1 MKKLFSLFMS
11 LAMLLSLSAGV
22 LAVETETLPVNTVP
36 LPTSIAEQINKEQP
50 AIDAYEEIHIG
61 LGIVDPSNP
70 VFPNYPDTFG
80 GAYYADE
87 KLHISLTD
95 NTRQTQLEY
104 IALVS
109 DPTILVF
116 ESAEYSYNEL
126 YAASLLIANEIGS
139 SISSVSVDMI
149 NNEISVGLPFQ
160 QATAQRQSIEAEIT
174 AANRTDLPVNFAY
187 EAKSSASDEII
198 GGQEITWPGY
208 SGTLTICGTWQGSPA
223 ILTAGHCVNVGTTYR
238 VGGDILGTGAF
249 RRYDMD
255 QFYDYGVIRYTG
267 TNFTHTNKVLNNANY
282 TTITSTLTSSS
293 GLANTTVC
301 KYGKKTAFS
310 TGEIDKVNAIVN
322 YGDVVLYGMTKVI
335 IPDYDESSSP
345 TIGAKGD
352 SGGPVYSGHK
362 LYGIYS
368 GDGSVV
374 NSSGTITKKSDHF
387 WYSPIYGAAGFT
399 VKTTA

>member
-1 MKKLFSLFMS
+1 
-11 LAMLLSLSAGV
+11 
-22 LAVETETLPVNTVP
+22 
-36 LPTSIAEQINKEQP
+36 
-50 AIDAYEEIHIG
+50 
-61 LGIVDPSNP
+61 
-70 VFPNYPDTFG
+70 
-80 GAYYADE
+80 
-87 KLHISLTD
+87 
-95 NTRQTQLEY
+95 
-104 IALVS
+104 
-109 DPTILVF
+109 
-116 ESAEYSYNEL
+116 
-126 YAASLLIANEIGS
+126 
-139 SISSVSVDMI
+139 MI

-310 TGEIDKVNAIVN
+310 TGEIDKVNAIVD